1 MIRTVRVCRPI
12 GEDARGVLAA
22 HVSSGHLGLVATAQ
36 SGTRRTGRIGDSAAK
51 GDAGAVPSRATGG
64 MHYPDAVS
72 DVASDITDPRGDLQ
86 WGTIPG
92 LVEDAAA
99 RFGESE
105 ALVDMH
111 GPDGTTTRLTFDQ
124 LADEVAAATRAVVAN
139 GIERGDRVAIW
150 APNCAEW
157 VIAAL
162 GAVGAGALLVPLNTR
177 FKGAEAAYILR
188 ESGARVLF
196 TVDGFLGTDYPRM
209 LDEAVA
215 SGEKVPELERVVI
228 LRTGEASS
236 RGVTAK
242 GDPVVAWEVFLQEGA
257 SVSADV
263 AAGRTASIT
272 SGDLSDL
279 VFTSGTTGRPKGAMT
294 THGQTLRTFATWSEV
309 VGLRQGDRYLI
320 VNPFFHTFGYKAG
333 ILACLMSGVTMV
345 PEPVFDVDQVL
356 RRIEQE
362 RISVLPGPP
371 TIFQSILDHP
381 DRKRFDLASLRLV
394 VTGAAPVPV
403 ELVRGLWSD
412 LGIET
417 VLTAYGLTEATGT
430 VTMCRRGDPAEV
442 ISGTS
447 GRAIPDVDVKIV
459 DPGGAELARGEAGEI
474 IVRGYNVMRGYFNDA
489 EATDE
494 AVDAGGWLHTG
505 DVGVMDGAGNVTITD
520 RLKDMYVSGGFNVY
534 PAEIEAVLRLH
545 ADVGQ
550 VAVIGVPDRRMGE
563 VGLALVV
570 PAPGAE
576 PDGIGAALT
585 EWAQERLA
593 NYRVPR
599 RVEVV
604 GVLPVNA
611 SGKVL
616 KRELREQYSSPE

>member
-1 MIRTVRVCRPI
+1 M
-12 GEDARGVLAA
+12 
-22 HVSSGHLGLVATAQ
+22 
-36 SGTRRTGRIGDSAAK
+36 
-51 GDAGAVPSRATGG
+51 
-64 MHYPDAVS
+64 
-72 DVASDITDPRGDLQ
+72 TDPRGDLQ

-105 ALVDMH
+105 ALVDVH
-111 GPDGTTTRLTFDQ
+111 GPGGTTLRLTFDE
-124 LADEVAAATRAVVAN
+124 LAEQVAVATRAIVAN

-188 ESGARVLF
+188 RSGARLLF
-196 TVDGFLGTDYPRM
+196 TVEGFLGTDYPRL

-215 SGEKVPELERVVI
+215 AGEPVPDLERVVV
-228 LRTGEASS
+228 LRTDEQAP
-236 RGVTAK
+236 RAATAK
-242 GDPVVAWEVFLQEGA
+242 GDPVVEWEVFLQEGGTC
-257 SVSADV
+257 SADV

-272 SGDLSDL
+272 EGDLSDL
-279 VFTSGTTGRPKGAMT
+279 VFTSGTTGNPKGAMT
-294 THGQTLRTFATWSEV
+294 THGQTLRTFATWAEV
-309 VGLRQGDRYLI
+309 VGLRHGDRYLI

-333 ILACLMSGVTMV
+333 ILACLMTGATIV
-345 PEPVFDVDQVL
+345 PEPVFDVNQVVA
-356 RRIEQE
+356 RIEQQ

-381 DRKRFDLASLRLV
+381 DRKGFELDSLRLV
-394 VTGAAPVPV
+394 VTGAALVPV

-417 VLTAYGLTEATGT
+417 VLTAYGLTEACGT
-430 VTMCRRGDPAEV
+430 VTMCRRGDSAEV
-442 ISGTS
+442 IAGTS
-447 GRAIPDVDVKIV
+447 GRAIPDVEVRIV
-459 DPGGAELARGEAGEI
+459 DPDGAELARGETGELV
-474 IVRGYNVMRGYFNDA
+474 VRGYNVMRGYFNDG

-494 AVDAGGWLHTG
+494 AIDAGGWLHTG
-505 DVGVMDGAGNVTITD
+505 DIAVMDEAGNVAITD

-534 PAEIEAVLRLH
+534 PAEVEAVLRGH
-545 ADVGQ
+545 PGVGQ

-570 PAPGAE
+570 RADAGADPGIADE
-576 PDGIGAALT
+576 LGG
-585 EWAQERLA
+585 WARERLA
-593 NYRVPR
+593 NYKVPR
-599 RVEVV
+599 RFELVES
-604 GVLPVNA
+604 LPMNA
-611 SGKVL
+611 GGKVL
-616 KRELREQYSSPE
+616 KRELRTEYATSGDTAGP